1 LLFSFLSWVKSDD
14 IEANDFE
21 SESNQAIEEKEHMLS
36 FQVNNYISN
45 ANLRRILSVLP
56 NPRDLD
62 ARATGS
68 VEVFNVESDI
78 ANVKVQARMNVDGEL
93 DEAWPWWQFC
103 NLL

>member
-1 LLFSFLSWVKSDD
+1 
-14 IEANDFE
+14 
-21 SESNQAIEEKEHMLS
+21 
-36 FQVNNYISN
+36 
-45 ANLRRILSVLP
+45 VLP

-78 ANVKVQARMNVDGEL
+78 ANVKIQARMNVDGQL